1 MNIIEQLNWRYATK
15 SFDSEKIIGEDDINT
30 LLEAFNLT
38 ATSYGLQPIILIVIK
53 DKALQEQLVPLSFN
67 QKQVMEASH
76 LFVFCIDSK
85 MDTPFILDYF
95 NRVKDIR
102 NTPNEILD
110 PFKTFL
116 VEDFGSKTQIDKEN
130 WAAKQAYLAMGN
142 LMTVCALLNIDACPM
157 EGFSPK
163 DYDAILNLEKLKL
176 KSVLIMPIGYRAKD
190 DFMSKLKKVRK
201 PINESV
207 IIWK

>member
-38 ATSYGLQPIILIVIK
+38 ATSYGLQPIKLIVIK

-142 LMTVCALLNIDACPM
+142 LMTVCTLLNIDACPM

>member
-1 MNIIEQLNWRYATK
+1 MNIIDQLNWRYATK
-15 SFDSEKIIGEDDINT
+15 SFDSEKIIGDDDINT

-38 ATSYGLQPIILIVIK
+38 ATSYGLQPIKLIVIK

-67 QKQVMEASH
+67 QKQVKEASH
-76 LFVFCIDSK
+76 LFIFCIDSK

-116 VEDFGSKTQIDKEN
+116 VEDLGSKTQIDKEN

-163 DYDAILNLEKLKL
+163 DYDAILNLEKLNL